1 MNEKY
6 TNIQKQIITTDKSK
20 VLVSSSSASGK
31 TRTLIG
37 RIQYLLDNGVP
48 PEEIVAITFTN
59 NAASVMYE
67 RLGNPQGLFIS
78 TVHSYVN
85 YLLRGGAVDTSDII
99 QQERFDD
106 LFEEIKNN
114 PQCLKHVTHLIIDE
128 SMDCS
133 REQFEFF
140 ELINPDNIMYFYDLR
155 QSIYSFSG
163 AYPEYLINLSHQ
175 KGVITFSMNQN
186 WRNYPDILRFA
197 KKFLYRLGPDYEDNS
212 IAMREPTDE
221 YNHHVLEGTY
231 TPSEAVKS
239 LITQKE
245 RLNTD
250 WGDWFVICRT
260 NADIQ
265 LFQQLFDKEGVPTD
279 TFKQSELTNSQIE
292 DRLKEN
298 TIKILTGHSAKGM
311 ERKCVLSYNIRAY
324 NDEEARLCYVSA
336 TRARD
341 FLIWAKMP
349 PKKKKKKQIVNW
361 E

>member
-1 MNEKY
+1 MEQY
-6 TNIQKQIITTDKSK
+6 TTIQKQIIETTEPH
-20 VLVSSSSASGK
+20 VLVQSSSASGK
-31 TRTLIG
+31 TRTLVG
-37 RIQYLLDNGVP
+37 RLKYLLDQGIP

-67 RLGNPQGLFIS
+67 RLGKPQGLFIS

-85 YLLRGGAVDTSDII
+85 YLLRGNAIDTTNII
-99 QQERFDD
+99 REERFDD
-106 LFEEIKNN
+106 LFEEIKRNQ
-114 PQCLKHVTHLIIDE
+114 QCLKHVSFLLVDE

-133 REQFEFF
+133 KKQFEFF
-140 ELINPDNIMYFYDLR
+140 ELVNPDNYMYFFDLR
-155 QSIYSFSG
+155 QSIFSFSG
-163 AYPEYLINLSHQ
+163 AYPEYLINKMHEND
-175 KGVITFSMNQN
+175 VTVFSMSQN
-186 WRNYPDILRFA
+186 FRNYPDILRFA

-212 IAMREPTDE
+212 IAMREPTDGC
-221 YNHHVLEGTY
+221 NHHVLEGTY

-245 RLNTD
+245 RLDTD

-298 TIKILTGHSAKGM
+298 TIKILTGHSVKGM

-324 NDEEARLCYVSA
+324 NDEEARLCYVAA